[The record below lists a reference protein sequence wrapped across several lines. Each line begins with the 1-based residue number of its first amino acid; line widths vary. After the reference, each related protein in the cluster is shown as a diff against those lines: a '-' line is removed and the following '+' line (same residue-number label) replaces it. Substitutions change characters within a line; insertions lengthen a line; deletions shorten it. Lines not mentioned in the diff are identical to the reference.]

1 MINDSGLKPME
12 YNVVVKPDAVEEV
25 TPGGIILPVT
35 QTDRDKLA
43 VEEGMLVAVSPHAF
57 SYAEWDGAK
66 PPQVGERVVFA
77 RYAGALHKRGEQDYR
92 IIKDK
97 DIIAVVEDVAERKK
111 LSISTPAPHR
121 SEAA

>member
-1 MINDSGLKPME
+1 MRNDSGLRPME

-25 TPGGIILPVT
+25 TKGGIILPL
-35 QTDRDKLA
+35 DKAERDKLA

-57 SYAEWDGAK
+57 SYAEWNGAK

-77 RYAGALHKRGEQDYR
+77 RYAGALHKRGEQDFR

-97 DIIAVVEDVAERKK
+97 DIVAVVDEGDDKVEGAY
-111 LSISTPAPHR
+111 
-121 SEAA
+121 